1 MTYSQPESPQDRRSV
16 LDTSPHKSGS
26 VGDDNG
32 KSKRTAWLPIAGFA
46 FGVAVLVFLVY
57 FVGLETI
64 YEPLARIGWGFFLI
78 VALNGIRHYL
88 RAICMYLA
96 VPRSERTFNIRH
108 AFSARL
114 VGETINTI
122 SFTGPVLGDAAKAAM
137 LNRKID
143 VEHSATAVI
152 VDEIIYYITSLML
165 ILAGSIVVLYAYGT
179 GVALNLILF
188 GLIVFGALILFGFW
202 WVVRKDIKPISWVIK
217 KAGERWFVPGSL
229 VRKRDEIFEIESN
242 VIQFQEQR
250 PKTFFIVLG
259 IIVGTHVLSVLEAY
273 WAMRML
279 GLSVPMMS
287 AFIIES
293 LTKAVNFV
301 FFLIPGTIGAY
312 EGGNS
317 LILQSLG
324 FSAGAGVALALV
336 RRGGILFWTLL
347 GGVIMLW
354 RGAKTSV
361 EQMAENEGE

>member
-1 MTYSQPESPQDRRSV
+1 M
-16 LDTSPHKSGS
+16 DTAPHKSS
-26 VGDDNG
+26 AAVDDDGG
-32 KSKRTAWLPIAGFA
+32 KSKRRAWLPIAGFA
-46 FGVAVLVFLVY
+46 FGVSVLVFLVY

-64 YEPLARIGWGFFLI
+64 YEPLAKIGWGFFLI
-78 VALNGIRHYL
+78 VALNGVRHYL
-88 RAICMYLA
+88 RALCLYLA
-96 VPRSERTFNIRH
+96 VPRAERTFNVRN

-137 LNRKID
+137 LNRKVD

-165 ILAGSIVVLYAYGT
+165 ILTGAIVVLYAYGT
-179 GVALNLILF
+179 GIALNLILF
-188 GLIVFGALILFGFW
+188 GLILFGAVILFGAW
-202 WVVRKDIKPISWVIK
+202 WVVKKNIKPISWLVK
-217 KAGERWFVPGSL
+217 KAGDRWFVPGSL
-229 VRKRDEIFEIESN
+229 VRKQDEIFEIENN

-250 PKTFFIVLG
+250 PKAFFILLG
-259 IIVGTHVLSVLEAY
+259 LIVGTHILSVLEAY
-273 WAMRML
+273 WAMQML
-279 GLSVPMMS
+279 GLTVTMLS

-324 FSAGAGVALALV
+324 FGAGAGVALALV
-336 RRGGILFWTLL
+336 RRGGILFWTLV
-347 GGVIMLW
+347 GGIIMLW

-361 EQMAENEGE
+361 EQLAESEGE